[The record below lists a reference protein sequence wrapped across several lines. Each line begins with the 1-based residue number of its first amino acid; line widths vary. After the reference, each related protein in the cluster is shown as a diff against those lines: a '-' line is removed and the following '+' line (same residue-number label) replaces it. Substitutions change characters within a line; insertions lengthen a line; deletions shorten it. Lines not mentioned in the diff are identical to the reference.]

1 MISKILWAS
10 DGSRDSNEALKYI
23 EPLNIKFNIDV
34 ISLYVIPDYPDRK
47 IGGGLYTEQDEG
59 FIKWARETELK

>member
-23 EPLNIKFNIDV
+23 EPLNSKFNIDV
-34 ISLYVIPDYPDRK
+34 IGLYVIPDYPDRK
-47 IGGGLYTEQDEG
+47 IGGEFTTEQNEG
-59 FIKWARETELK
+59 LKMWAI